1 VAAEVRSFHAC
12 EVEKL
17 ERELFDAYQR
27 RDLAG
32 LDRILDDDYVF
43 IAPNGQVRTKEAVRN
58 FSWPQYERLEVDEIR
73 VRVYGETAVVTARV
87 SLQGQSPLD
96 SVTGVY
102 RNTRVYVRQRGKWR
116 AVSGQSTRVTT

>member
-17 ERELFDAYQR
+17 ERELFEAYQR
-27 RDLAG
+27 RDLSG

-58 FSWPQYERLEVDEIR
+58 FSWPQYERLDVDEIR
-73 VRVYGETAVVTARV
+73 VRVYGEAAVLTAQVTI
-87 SLQGQSPLD
+87 LGQSPLD
-96 SVTGVY
+96 GVTGVY

-116 AVSGQSTRVTT
+116 AVSGHSTKVAS

>member
-1 VAAEVRSFHAC
+1 MAAEARSFHAC

-27 RDLAG
+27 RDLSG

-58 FSWPQYERLEVDEIR
+58 FSWPQYERLDVDEIR
-73 VRVYGETAVVTARV
+73 VRVYGEAAIVTARV
-87 SLQGQSPLD
+87 TLQGQRD
-96 SVTGVY
+96 KDDVTGVY

-116 AVSGQSTRVTT
+116 AVSGQSTRVA

>member
-27 RDLAG
+27 RDPSG

-43 IAPNGQVRTKEAVRN
+43 IAPNGQLRTKEAVRN
-58 FSWPQYERLEVDEIR
+58 FSWPQYERLDVDDIR
-73 VRVYGETAVVTARV
+73 VRVYGETAVLTARV
-87 SLQGQSPLD
+87 TLLGQSPLD

-116 AVSGQSTRVTT
+116 AVSGQSTRVT